1 MSDLVLTARDIAAGY
16 GEENILHGVSIDVPR
31 GAIVAVIGPNG
42 SGKSTLL
49 KTLYGLV
56 PARQG
61 FRRVTPLPRREARA
75 LRSSATGTG

>member
-1 MSDLVLTARDIAAGY
+1 MSDLVLTARDISAGY

-61 FRRVTPLPRREARA
+61 RVTLHAAPARP
-75 LRSSATGTG
+75 SS